1 MKSLKQYGSILLIA
15 ASVAAM
21 PACKSK
27 KAVVAPP
34 PPPKPPVE
42 KPATPPPPPPVKEET
57 PAPPPPP
64 AAPNYNFSNI
74 QFEFNSGI
82 LKTDSYALLD
92 KAVAEM
98 KKDDAVSFMLDGHSS
113 AEGSEKHNMDLSV
126 ERANSVKTYLTN
138 SGISANRL
146 TVKGFGESKPI
157 SSNTDEASRALNR
170 RVEIKK
176 Q

>member
-1 MKSLKQYGSILLIA
+1 MKSFKQYGSMLLIA
-15 ASVAAM
+15 ASVAAL

-42 KPATPPPPPPVKEET
+42 TPATPPPPPVKEET

-98 KKDDAVSFMLDGHSS
+98 KKDETVTFKLDGHSS
-113 AEGSEKHNMDLSV
+113 AEGTEKHNMDLSV

-138 SGISANRL
+138 SGISADRL

-157 SSNTDEASRALNR
+157 SNNTDEAGRVLNR